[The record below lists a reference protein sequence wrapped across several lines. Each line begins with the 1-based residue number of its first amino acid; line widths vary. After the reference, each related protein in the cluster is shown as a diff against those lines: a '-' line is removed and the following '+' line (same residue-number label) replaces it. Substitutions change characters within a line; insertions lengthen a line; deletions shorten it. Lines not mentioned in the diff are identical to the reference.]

1 VNDYVPRP
9 VDPGELAAR
18 TRTQIR
24 RKRYA
29 DYLRQT
35 VEASLEMAAADP
47 LTSLH
52 NRRYLETHLGALLG
66 QTRQDRLPLCAPI
79 LDLDDFKS
87 VNDRHGHGAGDQVL
101 QTFAARAKRII
112 RGTDILCRL
121 GGDEFV
127 IIMPGTSLRTGY
139 GVAEEIRAATA
150 SETFAL
156 TPGGREILVTASAG
170 LAESADDSPSGS
182 CAARTWLSTGRNR
195 MDAIAFRW
203 IAPGRPPRNGW
214 QAACNLGKAAADINE

>member
-47 LTSLH
+47 LTGLH

-66 QTRQDRLPLCAPI
+66 QTRQDRLPLCATI
-79 LDLDDFKS
+79 LDLDNFKS

-139 GVAEEIRAATA
+139 GIAEEIRAATA

-156 TPGGREILVTASAG
+156 TPGGREILVTVSAG
-170 LAESADDSPSGS
+170 LAESADDSQSGLLRRADMALYRS
-182 CAARTWLSTGRNR
+182 KQDGRDRVSVDCAGAAVQER
-195 MDAIAFRW
+195 MA
-203 IAPGRPPRNGW
+203 G
-214 QAACNLGKAAADINE
+214 CL